1 MNEPPKSI
9 FKSKVAVASALTF
22 VAGLF
27 GTLLPGANE
36 FLAQHAS
43 AILLGLG
50 VVNFGLRLVTRGRVV
65 LFTD

>member
-9 FKSKVAVASALTF
+9 FKSRTAIAAAITF
-22 VAGLF
+22 VGGVF
-27 GTLLPGANE
+27 GSLVPNANGFIAE
-36 FLAQHAS
+36 HAS

-65 LFTD
+65 LFTE

>member
-9 FKSKVAVASALTF
+9 FKSRTAIAAAITF
-22 VAGLF
+22 LAGMF

-36 FLAQHAS
+36 FIAANAS

-50 VVNFGLRLVTRGRVV
+50 LVNLGLRLVTRGRVV